1 MTTAKERL
9 TMRTDKCSCGDGQLV
24 SRWSRSARSRPGSLP
39 SPRTG
44 PLRSSNP
51 SLVAL
56 SGLGE
61 KAWKATAGLLP
72 AVATR
77 SRGRARAQDRSGRLA
92 LLSRQFPSQASQHW
106 SPQLP
111 LSPWGPRHSAS
122 KLVLSQL
129 FFTRSSSEAIISNG
143 PGSLPIS

>member
-1 MTTAKERL
+1 MTTAKERV
-9 TMRTDKCSCGDGQLV
+9 TMRTDKCSYGDGRLV

-77 SRGRARAQDRSGRLA
+77 SRAGRVRKTDLVALRSCPG
-92 LLSRQFPSQASQHW
+92 SSQARPHST
-106 SPQLP
+106 
-111 LSPWGPRHSAS
+111 GPRSCH
-122 KLVLSQL
+122 
-129 FFTRSSSEAIISNG
+129 
-143 PGSLPIS
+143 